1 MKKVWEGHINLV
13 KIFLGSGLTRAVGYL
28 MEPCCRTVLT
38 NGLRFDT
45 YNYHYVSFPRMLFI
59 CVEAET
65 TRNMQCCI
73 ANAVISDGE
82 ITPETVL
89 YTLPFPNYYTG
100 RGVVCLGR
108 RHKNLPIDKLIPT
121 YFSTAFEFDKFLYPV
136 RFWDMNGE
144 TVVVNS
150 FNSFSEWAALSK
162 IDPTIGSR
170 IVGPLDPADDWV
182 FQFGSIISK

>member
-1 MKKVWEGHINLV
+1 
-13 KIFLGSGLTRAVGYL
+13 